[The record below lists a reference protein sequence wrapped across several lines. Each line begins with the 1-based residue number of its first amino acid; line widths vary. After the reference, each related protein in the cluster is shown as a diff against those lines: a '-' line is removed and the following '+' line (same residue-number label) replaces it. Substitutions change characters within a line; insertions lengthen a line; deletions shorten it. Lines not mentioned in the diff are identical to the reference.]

1 MTSLGCLIL
10 PKSLIHDMAKLADL
24 GQTFRRCAVECR
36 SASCLMRFNRTGR
49 AGFPKP
55 IQLGVAALVALS
67 LAGCSQAP
75 GKRSKEF
82 FPTSV
87 YGAASPKVVGDG
99 EAVPKGGGR
108 YLVGKPYTV
117 AGRTYTPKEVSANTS
132 QSGKASWYGSAFH
145 GRRTSN
151 GEVYD
156 MRSVTAAHPTW
167 PLPSYVRVTNVA
179 NGRSMIVRLNDR
191 GPFHSDRI
199 MDVSSRVADALD
211 FKRMGTANI
220 KVDYIRPAGLTG
232 SDDQI
237 LMATLRDDGKP
248 ATLDG
253 TPQGSPVM
261 VAETEEKPAREEKT
275 TTVASLFSRSE
286 EPKAPPQRAN
296 APAQN
301 AADNLE
307 EIDEED
313 LIPALPVRR
322 PIAIGWLPGAR
333 PAPAVAPVQIAQA
346 STLAPPAAEV
356 TSIAKSVPVIAGSS
370 GSMPLPP
377 PRPVSLGLI
386 R

>member
-1 MTSLGCLIL
+1 
-10 PKSLIHDMAKLADL
+10 
-24 GQTFRRCAVECR
+24 
-36 SASCLMRFNRTGR
+36 MRFNRTGR

>member
-1 MTSLGCLIL
+1 
-10 PKSLIHDMAKLADL
+10 
-24 GQTFRRCAVECR
+24 
-36 SASCLMRFNRTGR
+36 MRFNRTGR

-55 IQLGVAALVALS
+55 TQLCLAALVAFA

-75 GKRSKEF
+75 GKKTKEY
-82 FPTSV
+82 FPSSV
-87 YGAASPKVVGDG
+87 YGAASQKVVADG

-108 YLVGKPYTV
+108 YLVGKPYMI
-117 AGRTYTPKEVSANTS
+117 AGRTYTPKEVSANAS

-167 PLPSYVRVTNVA
+167 PLPSYVRVTNVT

-211 FKRMGTANI
+211 FKRIGTANI
-220 KVDYIRPAGLTG
+220 KVDYIKPAGLTG

-248 ATLDG
+248 ATFDG

-261 VAETEEKPAREEKT
+261 VAEMVEKPAREEKT
-275 TTVASLFSRSE
+275 SVVATLFSRAE
-286 EPKAPPQRAN
+286 EPKPVAQRA
-296 APAQN
+296 ATPVQN
-301 AADNLE
+301 AADALE

-313 LIPALPVRR
+313 LIPAMPVRR
-322 PIAIGWLPGAR
+322 PVAIGLLPGAR

-346 STLAPPAAEV
+346 STLAPVASGMTAIPKAAPAA
-356 TSIAKSVPVIAGSS
+356 SVGF
-370 GSMPLPP
+370 MPLPP
-377 PRPVSLGLI
+377 PRPTSLGLI

>member
-1 MTSLGCLIL
+1 
-10 PKSLIHDMAKLADL
+10 
-24 GQTFRRCAVECR
+24 
-36 SASCLMRFNRTGR
+36 MRLDRTGC
-49 AGFPKP
+49 AGFPQS
-55 IQLGVAALVALS
+55 IRLCLTALVALA

-75 GKRSKEF
+75 GKKSKEF
-82 FPTSV
+82 FPSSV

-99 EAVPKGGGR
+99 ESVPKGGGR

-117 AGRTYTPKEVSANTS
+117 AGRTYTPKEVAANTS
-132 QSGKASWYGSAFH
+132 QTGKASWYGSAFH

-220 KVDYIRPAGLTG
+220 RVDYVKPAGLGG

-237 LMATLRDDGKP
+237 LMATLRDDDRP

-261 VAETEEKPAREEKT
+261 VAEAEEKPAREEKT
-275 TTVASLFSRSE
+275 STVASLFSRTE
-286 EPKAPPQRAN
+286 EPKPTAQRAST
-296 APAQN
+296 PSQN
-301 AADNLE
+301 ASDVLE

-313 LIPALPVRR
+313 LIPVLPVRR
-322 PIAIGWLPGAR
+322 PIAIGLLPGAR
-333 PAPAVAPVQIAQA
+333 PAPLVAPVQLAQA
-346 STLAPPAAEV
+346 TTLAPPALEM
-356 TSIAKSVPVIAGSS
+356 TTIAKTAPVAAG

-377 PRPVSLGLI
+377 PRPVSLGLV

>member
-1 MTSLGCLIL
+1 VTLLGGLIL
-10 PKSLIHDMAKLADL
+10 PKSFGQDMAKLSDL
-24 GQTFRRCAVECR
+24 MQTFLLCSVEFR

-55 IQLGVAALVALS
+55 TLLGLAALVALALS
-67 LAGCSQAP
+67 GCSQAP
-75 GKRSKEF
+75 SKKTKEY
-82 FPTSV
+82 FPSSV
-87 YGAASPKVVGDG
+87 YGAASQKVVGDG

-108 YLVGKPYTV
+108 YLVGKPYMI
-117 AGRTYTPKEVSANTS
+117 AGRTYTPKEVSANAS
-132 QSGKASWYGSAFH
+132 QVGKASWYGSAFH

-167 PLPSYVRVTNVA
+167 PLPSYVRVTNVT

-211 FKRMGTANI
+211 FKRMGTANV
-220 KVDYIRPAGLTG
+220 KLDYIKPAGLAG
-232 SDDQI
+232 SDDLI

-248 ATLDG
+248 ATIDG

-275 TTVASLFSRSE
+275 NVVASLFSRAE
-286 EPKAPPQRAN
+286 EPKPAAQRVAT
-296 APAQN
+296 PVQN
-301 AADNLE
+301 AADALE
-307 EIDEED
+307 DIDEED
-313 LIPALPVRR
+313 LIPAMPVRR
-322 PIAIGWLPGAR
+322 PVAIGLLPGAR
-333 PAPAVAPVQIAQA
+333 PAPAVAPVQLAQA
-346 STLAPPAAEV
+346 STLAPV
-356 TSIAKSVPVIAGSS
+356 SS
-370 GSMPLPP
+370 GMTTIPKATPSGSAGFMPLPP
-377 PRPVSLGLI
+377 PRPTSLGLI

>member
-1 MTSLGCLIL
+1 
-10 PKSLIHDMAKLADL
+10 MAKLSEL
-24 GQTFRRCAVECR
+24 RQTSWRCAVECR
-36 SASCLMRFNRTGR
+36 FASCLMRFNRTGR

-55 IQLGVAALVALS
+55 IQFSLAALSALA

-75 GKRSKEF
+75 GKKTKEF

-87 YGAASPKVVGDG
+87 YGAASPKVVADG
-99 EAVPKGGGR
+99 ESVPKGGGR

-117 AGRTYTPKEVSANTS
+117 AGRTYTPKEVAANTS
-132 QSGKASWYGSAFH
+132 QTGKASWYGSAFH

-220 KVDYIRPAGLTG
+220 KVDYVKPAGLGG

-253 TPQGSPVM
+253 TPQGAPVM
-261 VAETEEKPAREEKT
+261 VAEAEEKPAREEKA
-275 TTVASLFSRSE
+275 TTVASLFSRE
-286 EPKAPPQRAN
+286 EEAKPVAPRASS
-296 APAQN
+296 PAQN
-301 AADNLE
+301 ASDALE
-307 EIDEED
+307 EIDDED
-313 LIPALPVRR
+313 LIPAMPVRR
-322 PIAIGWLPGAR
+322 PVAIGLLPGAR
-333 PAPAVAPVQIAQA
+333 SAPLSAPVQLAQA
-346 STLAPPAAEV
+346 SNVPPSIPEV
-356 TSIAKSVPVIAGSS
+356 TSIAKASAAGA

>member
-1 MTSLGCLIL
+1 M
-10 PKSLIHDMAKLADL
+10 
-24 GQTFRRCAVECR
+24 RCD
-36 SASCLMRFNRTGR
+36 RTGR
-49 AGFPKP
+49 AGFPRFLP
-55 IQLGVAALVALS
+55 LGLAVLGALA

-75 GKRSKEF
+75 SKKSKEY
-82 FPTSV
+82 FPSSV
-87 YGAASPKVVGDG
+87 YGAASPKVVADG
-99 EAVPKGGGR
+99 QAVPKGGGR

-117 AGRTYTPKEVSANTS
+117 AGRTYTPKEVSANAS
-132 QSGKASWYGSAFH
+132 QTGKASWYGAAFH

-167 PLPSYVRVTNVA
+167 PLPSYVRVTNLA

-220 KVDYIRPAGLTG
+220 KLDYVRPAGLAG

-248 ATLDG
+248 ASFDAL
-253 TPQGSPVM
+253 PQGTPVM
-261 VAETEEKPAREEKT
+261 VAETEEKPAREEKPMS
-275 TTVASLFSRSE
+275 VASLFSRSE
-286 EPKAPPQRAN
+286 EPKPAPQRAVQAQPN
-296 APAQN
+296 PA
-301 AADNLE
+301 DMLE

-313 LIPALPVRR
+313 LIPALPIRR
-322 PIAIGWLPGAR
+322 PIAIGLLPGAR
-333 PAPAVAPVQIAQA
+333 SAPSIPTVQVAQAQVPAAIEAPAQM
-346 STLAPPAAEV
+346 ST
-356 TSIAKSVPVIAGSS
+356 IAKTTPALGAPSAV
-370 GSMPLPP
+370 PLPP
-377 PRPVSLGLI
+377 ARPVSLGAI

>member
-1 MTSLGCLIL
+1 M
-10 PKSLIHDMAKLADL
+10 
-24 GQTFRRCAVECR
+24 RCD
-36 SASCLMRFNRTGR
+36 RTGR
-49 AGFPKP
+49 AGFPNQ
-55 IQLGVAALVALS
+55 IQLALAALTALA

-75 GKRSKEF
+75 GKKSKEY
-82 FPTSV
+82 FPSSV

-99 EAVPKGGGR
+99 DAVPKGGGR

-132 QSGKASWYGSAFH
+132 QTGKASWYGSAFH

-167 PLPSYVRVTNVA
+167 PLPSYVRVTNMA

-220 KVDYIRPAGLTG
+220 KVDYVKPAGLGG
-232 SDDQI
+232 SDDVI

-261 VAETEEKPAREEKT
+261 VAEAEEKPAREEKT
-275 TTVASLFSRSE
+275 VAVASLFSRSE
-286 EPKAPPQRAN
+286 PAPQPVRTAPQSAVTD
-296 APAQN
+296 A
-301 AADNLE
+301 LE
-307 EIDEED
+307 EIDDED
-313 LIPALPVRR
+313 IVPLLPVRR
-322 PIAIGWLPGAR
+322 PVALGLLPGAR
-333 PAPAVAPVQIAQA
+333 PVPLVPPVQMAQAAPPVTAPAPIASPQLTTIPKAAPVVSA
-346 STLAPPAAEV
+346 SY
-356 TSIAKSVPVIAGSS
+356 
-370 GSMPLPP
+370 MPLPP
-377 PRPVSLGLI
+377 ARPLSLGSI

>member
-1 MTSLGCLIL
+1 
-10 PKSLIHDMAKLADL
+10 
-24 GQTFRRCAVECR
+24 
-36 SASCLMRFNRTGR
+36 MRYNRTGH

-55 IQLGVAALVALS
+55 LQLSLAALVALA
-67 LAGCSQAP
+67 LVGCSQAP
-75 GKRSKEF
+75 TKKTKEF
-82 FPTSV
+82 FPSSV

-167 PLPSYVRVTNVA
+167 PLPSYVRVTNVS

-220 KVDYIRPAGLTG
+220 KVDYIKPAGLTG

-253 TPQGSPVM
+253 TPQGAPVM
-261 VAETEEKPAREEKT
+261 VAEAEEKPAREEKT
-275 TTVASLFSRSE
+275 STVASLFSRAE
-286 EPKAPPQRAN
+286 ESKPVAQRAST
-296 APAQN
+296 AAQN
-301 AADNLE
+301 AAEVLE
-307 EIDEED
+307 EIDED
-313 LIPALPVRR
+313 DVIPVLPVRR
-322 PIAIGWLPGAR
+322 PIAIGLLPGAH
-333 PAPAVAPVQIAQA
+333 PAPLVAPVQMAQA
-346 STLAPPAAEV
+346 STLTPPPSAV
-356 TSIAKSVPVIAGSS
+356 TTIAKATPMATG

>member
-1 MTSLGCLIL
+1 
-10 PKSLIHDMAKLADL
+10 
-24 GQTFRRCAVECR
+24 
-36 SASCLMRFNRTGR
+36 MRLNRTGC

-55 IQLGVAALVALS
+55 IQLGLAALVALA

-75 GKRSKEF
+75 GKKSKEY
-82 FPTSV
+82 FPSSV

-108 YLVGKPYTV
+108 YLVGKPYTI
-117 AGRTYTPKEVSANTS
+117 AGRTYTPKEVSANTT
-132 QSGKASWYGSAFH
+132 QTGKASWYGSAFH

-167 PLPSYVRVTNVA
+167 PLPSYVRVTNVS
-179 NGRSMIVRLNDR
+179 NGRSMIVRVNDR

-220 KVDYIRPAGLTG
+220 KVDYIKPAGLTG

-261 VAETEEKPAREEKT
+261 VAEAEEKPAREEKT
-275 TTVASLFSRSE
+275 TSVASLFSRSE
-286 EPKAPPQRAN
+286 EPKPSAQRSTPPAPNPG
-296 APAQN
+296 
-301 AADNLE
+301 DVLE
-307 EIDEED
+307 EIDDED

-322 PIAIGWLPGAR
+322 PIAIGLLPGAR
-333 PAPAVAPVQIAQA
+333 PAPLVPPVQLAQA
-346 STLAPPAAEV
+346 SIAAPSAPQVTNIPKVAPA
-356 TSIAKSVPVIAGSS
+356 SGG